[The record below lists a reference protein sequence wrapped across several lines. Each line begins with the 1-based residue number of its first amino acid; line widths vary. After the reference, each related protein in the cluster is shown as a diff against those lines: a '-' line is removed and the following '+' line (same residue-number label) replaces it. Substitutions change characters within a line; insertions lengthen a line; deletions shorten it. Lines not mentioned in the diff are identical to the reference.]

1 MVLQIL
7 AALLLDAL
15 FGDPRWPTHPVV
27 LVGRLITFYEKF
39 FYAREDG
46 RRRGLLFCAAV
57 LATVAAAVAVA
68 ITAAGFIGRWAQT
81 ALNIYLLYAAIAF
94 KSLKDESLPVARALA
109 SGDLERARKQ
119 VGRIVGRDTE
129 RLDAGGVTR
138 AAVETIA
145 ESYIDGV
152 VSVLFWMTVG
162 SLFGLAVVFAWLF
175 KAASTMDSMV
185 GYDDERY
192 RDFGWAA
199 AKLDDILNF
208 IPARLGAVIAIGA
221 GALANMDYHRAWR
234 IFRRDRLNHKS
245 PNSAHGESVFAGLL
259 GIRLG
264 GGAFYGGEWEARP
277 TLGDDLREPE
287 PDDILRAHYI
297 MNISVALC
305 AVLIFAVERRLY

>member
-1 MVLQIL
+1 MQIL

-15 FGDPRWPTHPVV
+15 FGDPKWPPHPVT
-27 LVGRLITFYEKF
+27 LIGRLITFYEKI
-39 FYAREDG
+39 FYSPTDG
-46 RRRGLLFCAAV
+46 RRRGIIFCAAV
-57 LATVAAAVAVA
+57 LATVAAVV
-68 ITAAGFIGRWAQT
+68 TAGMTIAGLFGGWAQR
-81 ALNIYLLYAAIAF
+81 AFSIYLLYAALAL

-109 SGDLERARKQ
+109 DGDLERARRQ

-129 RLDAGGVTR
+129 RLDAAGVTR

-152 VSVLFWMTVG
+152 VSVLFWMTAG
-162 SLFGLAVVFAWLF
+162 TFFGQAAVFAWLF

-192 RDFGWAA
+192 HDFGWAA
-199 AKLDDILNF
+199 AKLDDALNF
-208 IPARLGAVIAIGA
+208 IPARLGAVIAVGA
-221 GALANMDYHRAWR
+221 GALANMDYRRAWR
-234 IFRRDRLNHKS
+234 IFLRDRLNHKS

-277 TLGDDLREPE
+277 ALGDDLREPE

-297 MNISVALC
+297 LNISAALC
-305 AVLIFAVERRLY
+305 AVLIFALARRGF

>member
-1 MVLQIL
+1 MQIL

-15 FGDPRWPTHPVV
+15 FGDPKWPTHPVV
-27 LVGRLITFYEKF
+27 LVGRLITFYEKI
-39 FYAREDG
+39 FYSPSDG
-46 RRRGLLFCAAV
+46 KRRGVIFCAAV
-57 LATVAAAVAVA
+57 LFTVAAAVA
-68 ITAAGFIGRWAQT
+68 AGMIVTGLIGKWAQT
-81 ALNIYLLYAAIAF
+81 AFLIYLLYAAIAF

-109 SGDLERARKQ
+109 AGDLERARRQ

-129 RLDAGGVTR
+129 RLDAAGVTR

-162 SLFGLAVVFAWLF
+162 SFFGHAAIFAWLF

-185 GYDDERY
+185 GYDDGRY

-199 AKLDDILNF
+199 AKLDDLLNF
-208 IPARLGAVIAIGA
+208 IPARLGALIAVGA
-221 GALANMDYHRAWR
+221 GALANMDYRRAWR
-234 IFRRDRLNHKS
+234 VFLRDRLNHKS

-287 PDDILRAHYI
+287 PNDILRAHYI
-297 MNISVALC
+297 MDVSAALC
-305 AVLIFAVERRLY
+305 AVLIFATERFV